1 MKGMRTGGILEVED
15 LGVTFSTE
23 TGDVPAV
30 RGVSLYVRPGETL
43 ALVGESGSGKSTVAL
58 AAMGL
63 LPGNARASGRA
74 SVDGTDVFGAA
85 ETDLVGLRGRTV
97 SMVFQEPATALD
109 PLTRIGAQIAEV
121 VRNHRPVSAREAAG
135 EAVGLLRRVGIPEP
149 AKRAS
154 AYPFQLSGG
163 QRQRVVI
170 AMAIANSPSLL
181 IADEPTTALDVT
193 VQAEILDLLRALAAD
208 SGTGVLLVTH
218 NMGVVAD
225 FADRVAV
232 MLDGEIVETGL
243 VEDVLLRP
251 THEYTKRL
259 LAAVPRLAVAEAG
272 GSAVPGGTA
281 PSGAAVGGAA
291 VGGAAPNGA
300 AVGRVAVGGT
310 AGGDTAPD
318 TVAGGDTA
326 DGTVAVRDTA
336 DGRTDGTAAPAETA
350 VGSPA
355 PGTAAVSQAAVGG
368 GAPQPAPP
376 EPGTDAAREPAV
388 GVRGGEAEPPL
399 ADARGGGPADGKA
412 VGGKAVG
419 GGVVSPPAV
428 GASRRGGPEPSS
440 EPGGPAGT
448 PVVELRSVSVRFGRG
463 PRAVQALDDV
473 SLTVWPGETLG
484 LVGESGSGKS
494 TAARVALGLVAPSAG
509 SVSLFG
515 ADLRRARGRARRALL
530 SGVGVVLQDPVA
542 SLDARMSVAECVAE
556 PLRVHRRGMPA
567 AERRE
572 RVAEVLERVRLPRE
586 LAGRG
591 PRELS
596 GGQRQRVSL
605 ARALVLDPR
614 LLVADE
620 PTSALDVSVQ
630 QTVLDVI
637 AELQDELGF
646 ACLFVSHDLAVVQQ
660 FARRVV
666 VMRAGRVEEEGAT
679 ATTLT
684 RPETDYTRRLIAA
697 VPVPDPV
704 LQRVRRTERQAALAA
719 AGTEGG
725 A

>member
-1 MKGMRTGGILEVED
+1 MRATTGTSGVGSTGSILEVED

-74 SVDGTDVFGAA
+74 SVDGTDVVGAV
-85 ETDLVGLRGRTV
+85 ESDLVGLRGRTV

-135 EAVGLLRRVGIPEP
+135 EAVELLRRVGVPEP
-149 AKRAS
+149 EKRAS

-193 VQAEILDLLRALAAD
+193 VQAEILDLLRALATD

-232 MLDGEIVETGL
+232 MLDGEIVETGP
-243 VEDVLLRP
+243 VEEVLLRP

-259 LAAVPRLAVAEAG
+259 LAAVPRL
-272 GSAVPGGTA
+272 
-281 PSGAAVGGAA
+281 
-291 VGGAAPNGA
+291 
-300 AVGRVAVGGT
+300 
-310 AGGDTAPD
+310 
-318 TVAGGDTA
+318 TVAGGGASVHRTPGTDADPDTPA
-326 DGTVAVRDTA
+326 G
-336 DGRTDGTAAPAETA
+336 APAET
-350 VGSPA
+350 
-355 PGTAAVSQAAVGG
+355 
-368 GAPQPAPP
+368 
-376 EPGTDAAREPAV
+376 
-388 GVRGGEAEPPL
+388 L
-399 ADARGGGPADGKA
+399 ADA
-412 VGGKAVG
+412 
-419 GGVVSPPAV
+419 
-428 GASRRGGPEPSS
+428 
-440 EPGGPAGT
+440 
-448 PVVELRSVSVRFGRG
+448 PVVELRGVSVRFGRG
-463 PRAVQALDDV
+463 SRAVQALHDV
-473 SLTVWPGETLG
+473 SLTVRPGETLG

-494 TAARVALGLVAPSAG
+494 TAARVALGLVAPSSG

-530 SGVGVVLQDPVA
+530 AGVGVVLQDPVA

-556 PLRVHRRGMPA
+556 PLRVHRRGMAA

-684 RPETDYTRRLIAA
+684 HPETDYTRRLIAA

>member
-1 MKGMRTGGILEVED
+1 
-15 LGVTFSTE
+15 
-23 TGDVPAV
+23 
-30 RGVSLYVRPGETL
+30 
-43 ALVGESGSGKSTVAL
+43 
-58 AAMGL
+58 
-63 LPGNARASGRA
+63 
-74 SVDGTDVFGAA
+74 
-85 ETDLVGLRGRTV
+85 
-97 SMVFQEPATALD
+97 
-109 PLTRIGAQIAEV
+109 
-121 VRNHRPVSAREAAG
+121 
-135 EAVGLLRRVGIPEP
+135 
-149 AKRAS
+149 
-154 AYPFQLSGG
+154 
-163 QRQRVVI
+163 
-170 AMAIANSPSLL
+170 MAIANSPSLL

-232 MLDGEIVETGL
+232 MLRRRDRGDRAGGG
-243 VEDVLLRP
+243 RP
-251 THEYTKRL
+251 AAADARRTRKRL
-259 LAAVPRLAVAEAG
+259 LAAVPRL
-272 GSAVPGGTA
+272 
-281 PSGAAVGGAA
+281 SGRRAWA
-291 VGGAAPNGA
+291 
-300 AVGRVAVGGT
+300 
-310 AGGDTAPD
+310 
-318 TVAGGDTA
+318 
-326 DGTVAVRDTA
+326 
-336 DGRTDGTAAPAETA
+336 
-350 VGSPA
+350 
-355 PGTAAVSQAAVGG
+355 
-368 GAPQPAPP
+368 
-376 EPGTDAAREPAV
+376 EPGRRRPRRPTRSAAA
-388 GVRGGEAEPPL
+388 
-399 ADARGGGPADGKA
+399 GPTT
-412 VGGKAVG
+412 
-419 GGVVSPPAV
+419 
-428 GASRRGGPEPSS
+428 GPERRR
-440 EPGGPAGT
+440 
-448 PVVELRSVSVRFGRG
+448 PVVELRDVSVRFGRG
-463 PRAVQALDDV
+463 PRAVRALDDV
-473 SLTVWPGETLG
+473 SLDRAPRRDPRARRRVRAPASRRRPASR
-484 LVGESGSGKS
+484 SGSC
-494 TAARVALGLVAPSAG
+494 APSSG

-515 ADLRRARGRARRALL
+515 TDLRRARGRARRALL

-567 AERRE
+567 AERRA

-666 VMRAGRVEEEGAT
+666 VMRAGRVEEQGAT
-679 ATTLT
+679 ATTL
-684 RPETDYTRRLIAA
+684 PTRRRTTPAGCIAA